1 MKAMKGGRQMSF
13 SALVLIGNGNGSAGL
28 GYGKALKVQD
38 AVRMANIDG
47 EKNIVHIKRHE
58 GTRNVSNVVVRDK
71 GCIVFK
77 QALASGGG
85 IKGNYL
91 VLKMAEAFGLD
102 GLSVKVMGPRSKN
115 LGTRAKTIFKALQIT
130 KDPETEAMALGK
142 MLFNPHKVWR
152 RRPYES
158 IY

>member
-1 MKAMKGGRQMSF
+1 MG
-13 SALVLIGNGNGSAGL
+13 

-38 AVRMANIDG
+38 AVRQANLDA
-47 EKNIVHIKRHE
+47 EKNIVHIKRID
-58 GTRNVSNVVVRDK
+58 GTRNMASVVVREK

-77 QALASGGG
+77 NALTSGGG

-91 VLKMAEAFGLD
+91 VQKMCEAFGLT
-102 GLSVKVMGPRSKN
+102 GVSIKIMGPRSKN
-115 LGTRAKTIFKALQIT
+115 LGTRAKTVFKALQIQ
-130 KDPETEAMALGK
+130 KDPETEALALGK